1 MVYVLHKHPEPWI
14 YHDISHYIHGDISM
28 KYCTLKL
35 LAAVA
40 SSRNESTTEMARSK
54 SCFCETM
61 KNMGNNMGKMN
72 HQKWR
77 LYRLCNYMRWGKM
90 NQTWRLYV

>member
-35 LAAVA
+35 LAAVPPRVTRAPLKWHAPSPA
-40 SSRNESTTEMARSK
+40 SVK
-54 SCFCETM
+54 
-61 KNMGNNMGKMN
+61 
-72 HQKWR
+72 Q
-77 LYRLCNYMRWGKM
+77 
-90 NQTWRLYV
+90 